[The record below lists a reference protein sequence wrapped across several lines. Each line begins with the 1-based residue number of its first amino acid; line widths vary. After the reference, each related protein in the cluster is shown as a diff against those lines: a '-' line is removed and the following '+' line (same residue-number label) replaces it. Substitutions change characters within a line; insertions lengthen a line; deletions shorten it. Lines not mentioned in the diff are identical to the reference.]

1 MKIKTN
7 GNIIGIICDKVES
20 KSVYNALIDYGC
32 DSYEI
37 REYRKAGKTI
47 YCFHASEVPSTD
59 FTDNFPKFYQK
70 KSVMCFDFLVS
81 ATCDYFD
88 PFTAS
93 IGGRRL
99 VEIA

>member
-37 REYRKAGKTI
+37 REYRKEGKTV
-47 YCFHASEVPSTD
+47 YCFHASEVPGTD
-59 FTDNFPKFYQK
+59 FTDNFPKFYEEC
-70 KSVMCFDFLVS
+70 MCSFSLFS
-81 ATCDYFD
+81 NICDYFD